1 MASTV
6 STATLKILI
15 QEDITLNNKVMG
27 GKTVHSITSVN
38 EVSERILTVPTHQVS
53 ILALSSSAGAGTYV
67 TGKVKYIRLTNLD
80 DENYVRLTFRSGSL
94 GDSDTNAYDIKL
106 DPKRTLMFTNPA
118 LSGSATGASFG
129 SFSNFTSLDAKANSS
144 ACEVELFVATT

>member
-27 GKTVHSITSVN
+27 GKTVHSIGSIN
-38 EVSERILTVPTHQVS
+38 EISERILTVPTHQVS
-53 ILALSSSAGAGTYV
+53 VLALSSSAGAGTYV
-67 TGKVKYIRLTNLD
+67 TGKVQYIRLTNLD
-80 DENYVRLTFRSGSL
+80 DENYVRLTFRSGSI
-94 GDSDTNAYDIKL
+94 GTSTTNAYDVKL
-106 DPKRTLMFTNPA
+106 EAKRTMIFTNA
-118 LSGSATGASFG
+118 AISGSAAGATFG

-144 ACEVELFVATT
+144 ACEVEMFVATT

>member
-27 GKTVHSITSVN
+27 GKTFHNIPSIN

-67 TGKVKYIRLTNLD
+67 TGKVKYIRITN
-80 DENYVRLTFRSGSL
+80 EFISYGYGV
-94 GDSDTNAYDIKL
+94 KL
-106 DPKRTLMFTNPA
+106 CTARK
-118 LSGSATGASFG
+118 AS
-129 SFSNFTSLDAKANSS
+129 SW
-144 ACEVELFVATT
+144 